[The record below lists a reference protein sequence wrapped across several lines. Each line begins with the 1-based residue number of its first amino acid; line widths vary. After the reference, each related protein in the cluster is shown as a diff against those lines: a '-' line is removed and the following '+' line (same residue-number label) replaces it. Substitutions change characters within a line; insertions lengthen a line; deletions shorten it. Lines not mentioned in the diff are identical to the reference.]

1 MPVFDISQTTATA
14 DDLPKI
20 FPNRPYNFDLTKA
33 TNTKLLYQS
42 LETYALSEGLTII
55 DDLTTVTPVL
65 GTAKG
70 AYGQGIDGSE
80 MLFMNPRFTQ
90 AEQVPTMIH
99 ELAHAKL
106 HSKRVTRL
114 ILAQSKN
121 FKRSWQRI
129 SLPTIMA
136 LIRKKNRF
144 LILRLGQRMDRPLRI
159 NWLKWKR

>member
-1 MPVFDISQTTATA
+1 
-14 DDLPKI
+14 
-20 FPNRPYNFDLTKA
+20 
-33 TNTKLLYQS
+33 
-42 LETYALSEGLTII
+42 GLTII

-106 HSKRVTRL
+106 HSKTSNSNYSSSVKEFQAE
-114 ILAQSKN
+114 LAAY
-121 FKRSWQRI
+121 I
-129 SLPTIMA
+129 V
-136 LIRKKNRF
+136 
-144 LILRLGQRMDRPLRI
+144 
-159 NWLKWKR
+159 